1 MGRKATLSSSE
12 IGRKSD
18 SMHYMTRR
26 EMLAGTTATA
36 LGGFGLVQA
45 LSAEPGGNA
54 ATTFTDA
61 LAKLKKW
68 LADCT
73 VQSRINYAGG
83 LRLHTPCVSGAYKG
97 IWPDDFLYPLLVDR
111 LVVDEATLTRAVAF
125 ITDSV
130 VELPCVPDRIEADGM
145 PVMQPGGLEAPHA
158 QHMPL
163 HLPAAWVRLL
173 DYAQAMGAKIPQK
186 AAWARLVER
195 SFDNVPFACGLAYVD
210 PQRPGVGFGFHD
222 PCAITG
228 FELMSSLVLYRGLQ
242 RAAAF
247 FADAVPPALAQRWLT
262 QANGIRTNLH
272 RLWSE
277 EEGAYFA
284 GSKDCRQV
292 NVWANGLAYW
302 LSAPEQQ
309 RRIVAWFKAHREK
322 IFLAGYTRQ
331 IAEEGGWQRQL
342 VSIALGNYTN
352 GGFWS
357 TGTGFVL
364 PAIADQ
370 DAGFAAELTGQ
381 LVANMEST
389 SFAEWIAADQKGGG
403 AKGFLMGLAMPALGL
418 QSIIEKQPLLTYF

>member
-1 MGRKATLSSSE
+1 MN
-12 IGRKSD
+12 D
-18 SMHYMTRR
+18 MTRR
-26 EMLAGTTATA
+26 EMLTGSTVAA
-36 LGGFGLVQA
+36 LGGLGLVQA
-45 LSAEPGGNA
+45 LSVEAGGDA
-54 ATTFTDA
+54 PSTFTDA

-73 VQSRINYAGG
+73 VQSRIDYAGG
-83 LRLHTPCVSGAYKG
+83 LRLHTPCVTGAYKG
-97 IWPDDFLYPLLVDR
+97 IWPDDFLFPLLVER
-111 LVVDEATLTRAVAF
+111 SLLDEATLSQALEL
-125 ITDSV
+125 ITESV
-130 VELPCVPDRIEADGM
+130 VGLPHVPDRIEPDGM
-145 PVMQPGGLEAPHA
+145 PVMQPGALDGPHA

-173 DYAQAMGAKIPQK
+173 DCAQEMGAKIPRK
-186 AAWARLVER
+186 ADWAKLVGR
-195 SFDNVPFACGLAYVD
+195 SFDEVPFACGLAYVD

-242 RAAAF
+242 RAAAL
-247 FADAVPPALAQRWLT
+247 FADVVPPEQEQRWLA
-262 QANGIRTNLH
+262 QAEGIRDNLH

-277 EEGAYFA
+277 DEGAYLA

-302 LSAPEQQ
+302 LSAPEKQ
-309 RRIVAWFKAHREK
+309 RRIVAWFKAHREE

-331 IAEEGGWQRQL
+331 IAEDGGWQRQL
-342 VSIALGNYTN
+342 VKVGLGSYTN

-364 PAIADQ
+364 PTIADQ
-370 DAGFAAELTGQ
+370 DAGFAAELARQ
-381 LVANMEST
+381 LVANMEKT

-403 AKGFLMGLAMPALGL
+403 AKGFLAGIAMPALGL
-418 QSIIEKQPLLTYF
+418 RSIIEKRPLLAYF